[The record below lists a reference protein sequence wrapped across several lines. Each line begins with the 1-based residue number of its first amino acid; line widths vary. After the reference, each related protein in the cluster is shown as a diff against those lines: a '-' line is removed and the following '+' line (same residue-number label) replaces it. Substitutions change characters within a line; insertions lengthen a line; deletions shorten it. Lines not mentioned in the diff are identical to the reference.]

1 MIVSDI
7 LRLTQQEVANVL
19 HMFDK
24 AFSPMLSSEID
35 LDSYARKLSKR
46 ASFIIVTLGGHFI
59 GFTACYVNLEQ
70 SKIYVP
76 LIGVLP
82 QNQRIGVGRQMLDT
96 LKKVCCN
103 NSINIIMLE
112 VYKNNHKAYSFY
124 IKNGFVKAEDRG
136 EKWLMSLQ
144 LGTNKTGNVSYE

>member
-46 ASFIIVTLGGHFI
+46 ASFIIVTWGVI
-59 GFTACYVNLEQ
+59 EQ
-70 SKIYVP
+70 LY
-76 LIGVLP
+76 
-82 QNQRIGVGRQMLDT
+82 
-96 LKKVCCN
+96 
-103 NSINIIMLE
+103 
-112 VYKNNHKAYSFY
+112 
-124 IKNGFVKAEDRG
+124 
-136 EKWLMSLQ
+136 
-144 LGTNKTGNVSYE
+144 